1 MLTFKQRLMTV
12 AASVTAVTLAVLPVH
27 AFVRDGD
34 DAKTEDSK
42 EEGDRYFAIQGG
54 DIYTGTGEVLRGA
67 TLLSKNGK
75 IDQIGY
81 ELYLPEGTETL
92 DATGLR
98 LYPGMVA
105 LSATANLSQ
114 GSFAQGLQLH
124 DFVPHEDNHGI
135 CGECGKFYEEIVPGA
150 VDPGEVSTTHL
161 AAEGFRTDFD
171 DSYDPFGGYLIMA
184 LGNGITSVQQS
195 NAAIKLKRGEIDGV
209 SLSESTMTSLP
220 WSSSNPSGKADL
232 RDKFRVANN
241 YLVEFRRWEEAGNKD
256 VKEPSKSGVDSRV
269 LSILE
274 GKTMARFTA
283 YEQSD
288 LLGIA
293 RLAQQY
299 RFRPVIQGCTEGWI
313 VADEL
318 GRAGAYAVV
327 TPRTRRDPQEQLA
340 HPNGSSIENAAI
352 LTAAGVQVAIVP
364 ANTSIDLGGTAGRD
378 LLSLPLEAG
387 FAIRGGLDERRALEG
402 ITVVP
407 ARLLGIDHRV
417 GTLEIGKDA
426 DVVVTD
432 GDLLHYQT
440 FVQYTVI
447 EGKLAYDKQK
457 EIFYSHIRPRAEVEA
472 VVDPGEEVIEVP
484 EAAEGDEVS
493 EEVEDHDEDAE
504 EVIEEVV
511 EE

>member
-1 MLTFKQRLMTV
+1 MKTFKRRFLSLAAGFAV
-12 AASVTAVTLAVLPVH
+12 ASLAVTPAT
-27 AFVRDGD
+27 AFVRDDD
-34 DAKTEDSK
+34 DAA
-42 EEGDRYFAIQGG
+42 EEEEAADRYYAILGG

-75 IDQIGY
+75 IHEIGY

-105 LSATANLSQ
+105 LSATNNLSQ
-114 GSFAQGLQLH
+114 GSFAQGLEAH
-124 DFVPHEDNHGI
+124 EFVPDEHEHQI
-135 CGECGKFYEEIVPGA
+135 CGDCGKFYEEIVPAA
-150 VDPGEVSTTHL
+150 VDPGEAPRTTHL
-161 AAEGFRTDFD
+161 AADGFRSDFD
-171 DSYDPFGGYLIMA
+171 DSYDPFGGYLVMA
-184 LGNGITSVQQS
+184 LGNGITSVGQS
-195 NAAIKLKRGEIDGV
+195 NTALKLKRGEIDGV
-209 SLSESTMTSLP
+209 SLADSILTSLP

-232 RDKFRVANN
+232 REKFREAYE
-241 YLVEFRRWEEAGNKD
+241 YLRAYRLWEDSDKD
-256 VKEPSKSGVDSRV
+256 TRGDEPSKRGIDGRV
-269 LSILE
+269 LSVLE
-274 GKTMARFTA
+274 GKSLARFSA

-299 RFRPVIQGCTEGWI
+299 QFRPVIQGCTEGWV

-318 GRAGAYAVV
+318 GRAGAYAII

-352 LTAAGVQVAIVP
+352 LSAAGVQVAIVP
-364 ANTSIDLGGTAGRD
+364 SNTSIDLGGTAGRD

-417 GTLEIGKDA
+417 GTLELGKDA
-426 DVVVTD
+426 DVIVTD
-432 GDLLHYQT
+432 GDILHYQT
-440 FVQYTVI
+440 FVQYTIV
-447 EGKLAYDKQK
+447 EGKLVYDKA
-457 EIFYSHIRPRAEVEA
+457 EEVFYAHIRPRATA
-472 VVDPGEEVIEVP
+472 VVDPGEEVVEEPQTEDAPEDEVP
-484 EAAEGDEVS
+484 VEEEAP
-493 EEVEDHDEDAE
+493 
-504 EVIEEVV
+504 EEVV
-511 EE
+511 ED